1 MTKPEQVGALG
12 YQQLVEENAELKKSL
27 EILKQDQLAAY
38 QMQHRLLPAKQTVLE
53 GFRLDYLL
61 QPALHLSGDF
71 LDFWSPL
78 PHKLFFYIADV
89 SGSGSASALVTIL
102 LRYLLK
108 KYTSQGELSPAAL
121 CTKVNEE
128 LLASGLEKHL
138 TLVLGC
144 LDTQSRELTYTLAA
158 HLPVPLAISK
168 DEVKELEGEGLPVGL
183 FPGAV
188 YKDYTC
194 TFPKQGR
201 LCLASDGVLE
211 VLPGQGLQ
219 TRQVEWQQLVAAT
232 GGDVETLLQ
241 HLTNPLVGWPDDV
254 TLMTLSGC

>member
-1 MTKPEQVGALG
+1 MSKPEQGVALD
-12 YQQLVEENAELKKSL
+12 YQQLVKENAELKRSL
-27 EILKQDQLAAY
+27 AVLEQDQLAAY
-38 QMQHRLLPAKQTVLE
+38 QMQHRLLPPNQAVIE
-53 GFRLDYLL
+53 GFKLNYLL

-71 LDFWSPL
+71 LDFWSPQ
-78 PHKLFFYIADV
+78 PHKIVFYIADV

-108 KYTSQGELSPAAL
+108 KYTSQGELSPAEL
-121 CTKVNEE
+121 CFKVNEE

-144 LDTQSRELTYTLAA
+144 LDTRTSELTYTLAA
-158 HLPVPLAISK
+158 HLPVPLIISK
-168 DEVKELEGEGLPVGL
+168 GEVKELEGEGLPVGL
-183 FPGAV
+183 FPEAT

-194 TFPKQGR
+194 TFPEQGC
-201 LCLASDGVLE
+201 LCMASDGVLE
-211 VLPGQGLQ
+211 VLPGEGLQ
-219 TRQVEWQQLVAAT
+219 ARQQEWQQLVAAT

-241 HLTNPLVGWPDDV
+241 RLVNPAIGWPDDV

>member
-1 MTKPEQVGALG
+1 MSKPEQSGALG
-12 YQQLVEENAELKKSL
+12 YQQLVEENAKLKKSL
-27 EILKQDQLAAY
+27 HALEQDQLAAY
-38 QMQHRLLPAKQTVLE
+38 QMQHRLLPANQAVIE
-53 GFRLDYLL
+53 GFRLNCLL

-71 LDFWSPL
+71 LDFWSPQSN
-78 PHKLFFYIADV
+78 KLVFYIADV

-121 CTKVNEE
+121 CTKVNNE

-144 LDTQSRELTYTLAA
+144 LDIPTRQLTYTLAA
-158 HLPVPLAISK
+158 HLPVPLIITQES
-168 DEVKELEGEGLPVGL
+168 VKELEGEGLPVGL
-183 FPGAV
+183 FPGAA

-194 TFPKQGR
+194 TFPEQGR

-219 TRQVEWQQLVAAT
+219 ARQQKWQQLVAAT

-241 HLTNPLVGWPDDV
+241 RLANPLIGWPDDV